1 MCTLQQVM
9 QLPCDQHRLP
19 VLLMFSTSSGVLAS
33 AGHAFFERQPDAMLP
48 DWSSTHPETNQEQ
61 EQHDYAL
68 SHHLLKDYDQADYFR
83 DNDMFAMPWNSA
95 WGKLPVN

>member
-1 MCTLQQVM
+1 
-9 QLPCDQHRLP
+9 
-19 VLLMFSTSSGVLAS
+19 MFSTSSGVLAS